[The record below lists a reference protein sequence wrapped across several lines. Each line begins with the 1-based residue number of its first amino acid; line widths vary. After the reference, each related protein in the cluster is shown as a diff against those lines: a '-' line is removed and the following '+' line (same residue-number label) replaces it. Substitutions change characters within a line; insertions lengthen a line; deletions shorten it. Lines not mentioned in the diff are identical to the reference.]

1 MPKSPAPPKRRLPRA
16 KSKPPSKKRRSPPS
30 ELLKLVGARIREV
43 RKERGYSQDHLAYS
57 IPIDRAHVGL
67 IENGKSAASIITLVK
82 FAIAL
87 ECEVGDLFPYIEEL
101 KPYADWLDE
110 E

>member
-1 MPKSPAPPKRRLPRA
+1 MPKQPVPPKRRLPRA
-16 KSKPPSKKRRSPPS
+16 KSRPVSKKRKSPPS

-43 RKERGYSQDHLAYS
+43 RVERGYSQDDLAYT
-57 IPIDRAHVGL
+57 IPMDRAYIGL
-67 IENGKSAASIITLVK
+67 VENGKSAVSIITLVK

-87 ECEVGDLFPYIEEL
+87 ECEVGDLIPYIEDM
-101 KPYADWLDE
+101 KSYADWLE